1 MSILTVVD
9 PAASRRL
16 AALPTIKRELE
27 ITGGADDLFLQ
38 DLIAQA
44 SAAIEGWCNRV
55 FAREGLAETFRLG
68 RARPVLHLAR
78 WPVVAITSVV
88 EDGTTLGSA
97 EYESDPASGELWR
110 LDGDDGRTGWYG
122 GKVVVAYQAGYA
134 LPGAIDRD
142 LPDDLERACIETV
155 KARWFARLRDPL
167 AKSEQVQGV
176 ASTNY
181 WVPNDSSDDPG
192 LPPAVIGLLARHRLP
207 TL

>member
-1 MSILTVVD
+1 MSILTVVE

-16 AALPTIKRELE
+16 AALSTIKRELE

-38 DLIAQA
+38 DLITQA
-44 SAAIEGWCNRV
+44 SAAIEGWCNRM
-55 FAREGLAETFRLG
+55 FAREGLAETFRLC
-68 RARPVLHLAR
+68 RARSVLHLAR

-88 EDGTTLGSA
+88 EDGTALGIA
-97 EYESDPASGELWR
+97 DYEFDPASGELWR
-110 LDGDDGRTGWYG
+110 LDGDDGRTGWSA
-122 GKVVVAYQAGYA
+122 GKIAVAYQAGYA

-142 LPDDLERACIETV
+142 LPDDLERACIEAV

-181 WVPNDSSDDPG
+181 WVPNESSDDPG
-192 LPPAVIGLLARHRLP
+192 LPPAAIGLLARHRLP